1 MADNEPSLP
10 LRRHLIANAVVL
22 APTVIVLG
30 VMAVAGWLPVWHA
43 MAAMAAIGCLT
54 AIVVRRYL
62 HSFVRFSRYV
72 ETLARGEESDVP
84 RFVLSPAAEELATGV
99 QALDGMWR
107 RQREAIA
114 GLQVSA
120 QTIVDGLPDPLFA
133 VDRRRRLVRWN
144 RAASDLVGT
153 PTADRD
159 LSATVRHPALLDA
172 IDAALEAQAPIDT
185 AIVELALAGPPER
198 VFSAHVKRLP
208 RATADGSLALIVL
221 HDISALRRAER
232 MRADFVANASHE
244 LRTPLAGLVGFVETL
259 RGPARDDPEAR
270 ARFLAIMAEQTDRM
284 RRLVEDLLSLS
295 RIEQREHEPPTA
307 RVDVA
312 GVLRGVRDLIDMKAR
327 QRGVTVAFDIPDD
340 LPAVT
345 GDADELTMV
354 FQNLADNAVKYTAA
368 GTAVRVVAKA
378 GDGWVRVHVVDQG
391 EGIASEHVARL
402 TERFYRVDTARSREM
417 GGTGLGLA
425 IVKHA
430 LSRHRGRLEID
441 SEPGRGSTFTVVL
454 PVALP
459 SQSQGES
466 RPVDPA

>member
-1 MADNEPSLP
+1 MAAEPEPVLP

-22 APTVIVLG
+22 APAVIVLSAM
-30 VMAVAGWLPVWHA
+30 MAAGWLPVDRA
-43 MAAMAAIGCLT
+43 LGAMAAIGLCT
-54 AIVVRRYL
+54 AVIVRRYL

-72 ETLARGEESDVP
+72 ETLAGGGEPDVP

-107 RQREAIA
+107 RQREAVA
-114 GLQVSA
+114 GLEVSA

-133 VDRRRRLVRWN
+133 VDRRRRLARWN
-144 RAASDLVGT
+144 RAASDLVG
-153 PTADRD
+153 PLAAGRD
-159 LSATVRHPALLDA
+159 LSATLRHPALLDA
-172 IDAALEAQAPIDT
+172 VDAALEAQAPTDT
-185 AIVELALAGPPER
+185 AVAELVLAGPPER
-198 VFSAHVKRLP
+198 IFSAHVKRLP

-232 MRADFVANASHE
+232 MRADFIANASHE

-259 RGPARDDPEAR
+259 QGPARDDAGAR
-270 ARFLAIMAEQTDRM
+270 ERFLAIMAEQTDRM

-307 RVDVA
+307 RVDVG

-327 QRGVTVAFDIPDD
+327 QRGVTVAFDIPDE
-340 LPAVT
+340 LPAVI

-354 FQNLADNAVKYTAA
+354 FQNLADNAVKYTASGSSVEVA
-368 GTAVRVVAKA
+368 ARAEADRLRVTVT
-378 GDGWVRVHVVDQG
+378 DHG
-391 EGIASEHVARL
+391 EGIAPQHLERL

-430 LSRHRGRLEID
+430 LNRHRGRLEIT
-441 SEPGRGSTFTVVL
+441 SEVGKGSTFAVSL
-454 PVALP
+454 PIA
-459 SQSQGES
+459 
-466 RPVDPA
+466 PAG